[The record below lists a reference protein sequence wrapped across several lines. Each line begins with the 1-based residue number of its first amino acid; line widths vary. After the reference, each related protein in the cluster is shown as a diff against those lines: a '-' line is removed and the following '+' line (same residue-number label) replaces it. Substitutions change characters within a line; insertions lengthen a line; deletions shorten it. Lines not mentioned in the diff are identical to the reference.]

1 MNLSQRF
8 HRYVYCEEQIKP
20 LNIDIGDSN
29 TILINNSSFYKQYDA
44 NILQGIQQKFQMRAE
59 KQEDDFQRRVYV
71 RQYHCH
77 CSPCR
82 LYDWDNCANKHL
94 PAAQWIQHD
103 IAIAAK
109 EKNKAN
115 IDVVEFYSKQRRGKW
130 NSKGL
135 MVIAFEFNDLKRL
148 ILAELLLPP
157 FKNNDRTGMKV
168 IRLSDS
174 EIIRVKVHR
183 DEYVVNV
190 RLLVKKVGCSKSST
204 YEFQNETEQITVPV
218 SYIYLDIEELNHTYN
233 ITNENYIDVQYDT
246 SAKTSTI
253 VVINYRKWVELL

>member
-1 MNLSQRF
+1 MRDHMPVPNSNKSLMNLSQRF

-82 LYDWDNCANKHL
+82 LYDWDNCAYKHL

-103 IAIAAK
+103 IAIASK
-109 EKNKAN
+109 EKK
-115 IDVVEFYSKQRRGKW
+115 
-130 NSKGL
+130 
-135 MVIAFEFNDLKRL
+135 
-148 ILAELLLPP
+148 
-157 FKNNDRTGMKV
+157 
-168 IRLSDS
+168 
-174 EIIRVKVHR
+174 
-183 DEYVVNV
+183 
-190 RLLVKKVGCSKSST
+190 
-204 YEFQNETEQITVPV
+204 
-218 SYIYLDIEELNHTYN
+218 
-233 ITNENYIDVQYDT
+233 
-246 SAKTSTI
+246 
-253 VVINYRKWVELL
+253 